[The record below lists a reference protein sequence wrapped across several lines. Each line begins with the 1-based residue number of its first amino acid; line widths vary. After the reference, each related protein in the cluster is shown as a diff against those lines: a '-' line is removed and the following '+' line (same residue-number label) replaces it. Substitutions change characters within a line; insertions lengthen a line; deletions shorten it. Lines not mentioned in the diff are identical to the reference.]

1 MTCSESAKFP
11 ITPLLWQRHFNSQI
25 FQILYRPLHDKIYP
39 FMTELENRG
48 KTLYISS
55 QKNITFFCVVL
66 YVPTLRLFLY
76 GSKQ

>member
-1 MTCSESAKFP
+1 
-11 ITPLLWQRHFNSQI
+11 
-25 FQILYRPLHDKIYP
+25 
-39 FMTELENRG
+39 MTELENRD

-76 GSKQ
+76 GPKQ